1 MHLCSSVVIVN
12 VIHFL
17 LTCSFAGLLMVTG
30 PSGELL
36 EDLRERPQAV
46 SVRLLD
52 SSTAAISW
60 APSSQNHNGSLVS
73 VVSTTCLKPSLSQRM
88 ENTYCSEVWHGT
100 HHWHRR
106 LKLTRGGVFW
116 INNKKNFLIHIY
128 VFNYIITGK
137 LDEWHHHQP
146 DAGCSIPG
154 GRLSHQWTPDQP
166 AVGAR
171 HHRYRWASL
180 YHFMRLFQSHFLFTA
195 PVLPVPLLNP
205 ACVGVLCQS
214 PPACASSPFTPWVQR
229 RWSSAG
235 SVHTT
240 LPSGNTCCRPSSS
253 TPSRLPLSGPPTTR
267 SPPPPP
273 SSPQW

>member
-1 MHLCSSVVIVN
+1 MARHSS
-12 VIHFL
+12 L
-17 LTCSFAGLLMVTG
+17 
-30 PSGELL
+30 
-36 EDLRERPQAV
+36 
-46 SVRLLD
+46 
-52 SSTAAISW
+52 AA
-60 APSSQNHNGSLVS
+60 
-73 VVSTTCLKPSLSQRM
+73 
-88 ENTYCSEVWHGT
+88 
-100 HHWHRR
+100 HRR
-106 LKLTRGGVFW
+106 LKLTQGGGVFW
-116 INNKKNFLIHIY
+116 INNKKKILIHIY